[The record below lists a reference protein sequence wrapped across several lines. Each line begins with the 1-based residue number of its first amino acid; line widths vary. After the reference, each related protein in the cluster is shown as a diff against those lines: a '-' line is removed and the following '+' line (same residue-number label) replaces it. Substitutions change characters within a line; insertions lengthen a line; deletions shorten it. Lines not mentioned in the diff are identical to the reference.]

1 MRAPQCTSGICTDKK
16 CVAKSVAPTPDPKP
30 EPEPT
35 PTPTPKPT
43 EPTAPV
49 DVKNNVSN
57 KGHFES
63 GTLEPE
69 WESSQKVNL
78 SSEDA
83 TAKDGTHYVIF
94 DVPAGTPGTLS
105 QDLPAPNPP
114 PRRRDELERRAVVES
129 YDASL
134 WYRVPKFEQGSVR
147 SQCNLF
153 FGINREASNAVPTDY
168 AIQPITAVTSEWA
181 EYKVLLESEPHIA
194 DYQVH
199 VRCDGLA
206 STTVHVDWVS
216 FVPNI
221 QKGRGDMGM
230 NINNKASGVAADCAR
245 RCSRCLFLL
254 RAMS

>member
-1 MRAPQCTSGICTDKK
+1 CKDKKCVPAGVLKIDEKCETSSSCESAYCGRSKCAAKQADGSACYKAAGCTSGICTDKK
-16 CVAKSVAPTPDPKP
+16 CVAKSVAPTPDPNP

-114 PRRRDELERRAVVES
+114 PRRRDE
-129 YDASL
+129 
-134 WYRVPKFEQGSVR
+134 
-147 SQCNLF
+147 
-153 FGINREASNAVPTDY
+153 
-168 AIQPITAVTSEWA
+168 
-181 EYKVLLESEPHIA
+181 
-194 DYQVH
+194 
-199 VRCDGLA
+199 
-206 STTVHVDWVS
+206 
-216 FVPNI
+216 
-221 QKGRGDMGM
+221 
-230 NINNKASGVAADCAR
+230 
-245 RCSRCLFLL
+245 
-254 RAMS
+254 